1 MKLSRPKLL
10 WVASVVALAAGLT
23 MIIFTRSATRP
34 IPDLARVTTRGEIR
48 PSLLDR
54 NGEPISVT
62 YGNRWNVHDVLPLHD
77 TPVLLRQAFLTAED
91 RRFMEHGGVDW
102 RARMHAVVQNA
113 HALRP
118 VRGASTISEQVVRML
133 NPRPRTVWARW
144 VEGFEAGDLERHH
157 GKGEIL
163 EFYLNQV
170 PYARQRR
177 GVVQAARDY
186 FDRDLETLTARET
199 LALAVLV
206 RSPGRLDPRRPG
218 TSSAYFDDAVD
229 RLAETMHA
237 REFIS
242 GEELQ
247 RIQAQRLELREPGL
261 DVSAPHFVQY
271 VRDHVMTHDHAN
283 VRVRTTLDGSLQQQ
297 CEAVLEHRIAALAA
311 RGVSDGALLV
321 VDHRTNEILAW
332 VNAGGYSTEREG
344 SQIDAVLTPRQPG
357 STLKPFLYALAL
369 DQGWTASTLIDDTPF
384 AGQVGP
390 GLHRFRNY
398 SRLHHGPLRLRNAL
412 GNSLNIPAVRT
423 IRAVSPGAF
432 HQVLRELG
440 IESLDRHPDIYGEGL
455 ALGNGE
461 VTLYELVGAFAT
473 LARAG
478 QWAPFRAVADTPGFR
493 QDARRVFDDE
503 VASLISN
510 ILADPSARSL
520 EFGTGGV
527 LEFPVETA
535 VKTGT
540 SNDYR
545 DAWAVGFS
553 DRHTVGV
560 WMGDLGRREMDG
572 VSGSIGPALVLRAVF
587 AELRRADEPS
597 ALFLSRKLRRVRIC
611 GDSGAVALADCPS
624 MEEWFR
630 REHAPERP
638 CPIHGSQS
646 SEPAATHAA
655 ETGRASVKLVR
666 PTEGLHLAMDP
677 RIPDDVEAFA
687 FEVEASGVPERI
699 EWFVDDVLVATTNG
713 AQYTWPLVKGRH
725 TAHARLSA
733 ADSNAPVETERVRF
747 VVK

>member
-1 MKLSRPKLL
+1 MKLSRPRLL
-10 WVASVVALAAGLT
+10 LVASLVALATALT
-23 MIIFTRSATRP
+23 LIVLTRSATRP
-34 IPDLARVTTRGEIR
+34 IPNLARITTQGEIR
-48 PSLLDR
+48 PSLIGR

-77 TPVLLRQAFLTAED
+77 IPVLLRQAFLTAED
-91 RRFMEHGGVDW
+91 RRFLEHGGVDW
-102 RARMHAVVQNA
+102 RARMHAVVQNTR
-113 HALRP
+113 ALRP

-133 NPRPRTVWARW
+133 NPRIRTLWTRW
-144 VEGFEAGDLERHH
+144 VEGFEAGDLERRH

-186 FDRDLETLTARET
+186 FDRDLDTLTARET

-206 RSPGRLDPRRPG
+206 RSPARLDPRRE
-218 TSSAYFDDAVD
+218 SANADFDRAVD
-229 RLAETMHA
+229 RLAEQMLA
-237 REFIS
+237 RDFLS
-242 GEELQ
+242 GEDLQ
-247 RIQAQRLELREPGL
+247 RIRSQRLELREPGL
-261 DVSAPHFVQY
+261 EVRAPHFVQY
-271 VRDHVMTHDHAN
+271 VRDQVMTNDQASF
-283 VRVRTTLDGSLQQQ
+283 RVRTTLDGSLQQR
-297 CEAVLEHRIAALAA
+297 CEAMLEDRIAALAA

-321 VDHRTNEILAW
+321 VNHRTNEILAW
-332 VNAGGYSTEREG
+332 VNAGGYSTEREA

-369 DQGWTASTLIDDTPF
+369 EQGWTASTLIDDTPF
-384 AGQVGP
+384 AGQVGA

-440 IESLDRHPDIYGEGL
+440 FESLDRHPDVYGEGL

-461 VTLYELVGAFAT
+461 VTLYELVGAFST

-478 QWAPFRAVADTPGFR
+478 QWAPFRVVTDTPGAR
-493 QDARRVFDDE
+493 QDSRRVFDEE
-503 VASLISN
+503 VASLIGN
-510 ILADPSARSL
+510 ILADSAARSL
-520 EFGTGGV
+520 EFGAGGV
-527 LEFPVETA
+527 LELPVETA

-587 AELRRADEPS
+587 AELRRGEEPRP
-597 ALFLSRKLRRVRIC
+597 LFLSRKLRLVQIC
-611 GDSGAVALADCPS
+611 DDSGAVALPDCPS
-624 MEEWFR
+624 MEEWYR
-630 REHAPERP
+630 REHVPDRP

-646 SEPAATHAA
+646 NEPASTHLAGERNIA
-655 ETGRASVKLVR
+655 RLLK
-666 PTEGLHLAMDP
+666 PTEGLHLALDP

-687 FEVEASGVPERI
+687 FEVASAEVPERI

-713 AQYTWPLVKGRH
+713 VQYTWPLVRGQH
-725 TAHARLSA
+725 TAHARLSV